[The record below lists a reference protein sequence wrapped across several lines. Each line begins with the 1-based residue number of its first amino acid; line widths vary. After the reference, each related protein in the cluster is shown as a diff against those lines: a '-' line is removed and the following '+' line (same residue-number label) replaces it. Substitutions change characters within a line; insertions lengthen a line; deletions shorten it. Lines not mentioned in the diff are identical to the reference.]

1 MTAARWVSLIM
12 GCLIIPLDFSSG
24 GMSPC
29 IWDFLIVLA
38 YKASAAALVITPLV
52 LEFLERRGG

>member
-1 MTAARWVSLIM
+1 MTAARWFSLII
-12 GCLIIPLDFSSG
+12 GCLILPLRFSSEG
-24 GMSPC
+24 ISPC

-52 LEFLERRGG
+52 LEYLERKGG

>member
-12 GCLIIPLDFSSG
+12 GCLIMPLNFSSE

-52 LEFLERRGG
+52 LEFLERRSG